1 MEPALERRLPAFG
14 SWLGFVL
21 AAAAAVAALWFL
33 ERIVV
38 AVLLIFFALV
48 VSIALSA
55 PVNWFIRRGL
65 SRRLAAVTTLLI
77 FFGSII
83 LLAALVIPTL
93 AGQIVLL
100 SHRLPQLIGQIDE
113 QLSDLVASYPDLQ
126 GFYTPQATSIRNAV
140 PSASELFQGLGGI
153 SLSLLGAAA
162 LAVVFFSTVAYVV
175 LDPRPLLNAYLGSL
189 PRAYL
194 PAGMRAYRR
203 AAHSV
208 IGWTKASLVMGAIQ
222 AVAVFIFLSLMHVP
236 AALVWAALAFF
247 ADFIPR
253 IGGYVMALPPVIL
266 ALTISPMTA
275 IWVAVYYLV
284 SNEILGSVVAP
295 KIRGAAMQMHPVLIL
310 FFTLAFALA
319 FGLLGAIVA
328 VPAAAFFSA
337 FYSEFYMKRPLRRK
351 AY

>member
-1 MEPALERRLPAFG
+1 MEPTVERRPASFG

-33 ERIVV
+33 ERIVL
-38 AVLLIFFALV
+38 AVLLLFFALV

-55 PVNWFIRRGL
+55 PVNWFVRRGL
-65 SRRLAAVTTLLI
+65 SRRMAGVLTLLI
-77 FFGSII
+77 FFGSIA
-83 LLAALVIPTL
+83 LLGALVIPTL
-93 AGQIVLL
+93 ASQMVLL
-100 SHRLPQLIGQIDE
+100 GNRLPLLLGQIDR
-113 QLSDLVASYPDLQ
+113 QIGDLLVRYPDLQ
-126 GFYTPQATSIRNAV
+126 GFFGPQGPTIRSVV
-140 PSASELFQGLGGI
+140 PSAGELFQGLGGI
-153 SLSLLGAAA
+153 SLSLLGLAA
-162 LAVVFFSTVAYVV
+162 LALVFFSTVAYIV

-208 IGWTKASLVMGAIQ
+208 IGWTKASLVIGAIQ
-222 AVAVFIFLSLMHVP
+222 AVAVFIFLSWMDVP

-266 ALTISPMTA
+266 ALTIGPMTA

-319 FGLLGAIVA
+319 FGLLGAVVA

-337 FYSEFYMKRPLRRK
+337 FYSEFYMKRPLRRH

>member
-1 MEPALERRLPAFG
+1 MEPHIEKRPAAFG
-14 SWLGFVL
+14 SWFGFVL

-38 AVLLIFFALV
+38 AVLLLFFALV

-65 SRRLAAVTTLLI
+65 SRRMAGLLTLLI
-77 FFGSII
+77 FFGSIV
-83 LLAALVIPTL
+83 LLGALVIPTL
-93 AGQIVLL
+93 AGQMVVLGN
-100 SHRLPQLIGQIDE
+100 RLPLLIGQIDD
-113 QLSDLVASYPDLQ
+113 QIAALLARYPDLQ
-126 GFYTPQATSIRNAV
+126 SYYNPHGASFRNFV
-140 PSASELFQGLGGI
+140 PSGSQLFQGIGGI

-162 LAVVFFSTVAYVV
+162 LAIVFFSTVAYTV

-208 IGWTKASLVMGAIQ
+208 IGWTKASLVIGAIQ
-222 AVAVFIFLSLMHVP
+222 AVAVFIFLTWMEVP
-236 AALVWAALAFF
+236 GALVWAVLAFF

-253 IGGYVMALPPVIL
+253 IGGYVMALPPAIL
-266 ALTISPMTA
+266 ALTIGPMTA
-275 IWVAVYYLV
+275 VWVAVYYLV

-319 FGLLGAIVA
+319 FGLLGAVVA

-337 FYSEFYMKRPLRRK
+337 FYSEFYLSRPLRRPRR
-351 AY
+351 

>member
-203 AAHSV
+203 ASHSV
-208 IGWTKASLVMGAIQ
+208 IGWTKASFVIGAIQ
-222 AVAVFIFLSLMHVP
+222 AVAVFVFLSLMNVP

-253 IGGYVMALPPVIL
+253 IGGYVMALPPIVL
-266 ALTISPMTA
+266 ALTVGPMTA
-275 IWVAVYYLV
+275 IWVGVYYLV

-295 KIRGAAMQMHPVLIL
+295 KIRGATMQLHPVLLL

-328 VPAAAFFSA
+328 TPAAAFFSA
-337 FYSEFYMKRPLRRK
+337 FYSEFYLKRPLRRS
-351 AY
+351 AR

>member
-1 MEPALERRLPAFG
+1 MEPAVERRPAAFG
-14 SWLGFVL
+14 AWLGFVL
-21 AAAAAVAALWFL
+21 AAAAAIAALWFL
-33 ERIVV
+33 ERIMV
-38 AVLLIFFALV
+38 AVLLLFFALV

-65 SRRLAAVTTLLI
+65 SRRMAGLLTLLI
-77 FFGSII
+77 FFGSIV
-83 LLAALVIPTL
+83 LLGALVIPTL
-93 AGQIVLL
+93 AGQMVVLGN
-100 SHRLPQLIGQIDE
+100 RLPLLIGQIDD
-113 QLSDLVASYPDLQ
+113 QIAALLARYPDLQ
-126 GFYTPQATSIRNAV
+126 GYYSPHGASFRNFV
-140 PSASELFQGLGGI
+140 PSGSQLFQGIGGI

-162 LAVVFFSTVAYVV
+162 LAIVFFSTVAYTV

-208 IGWTKASLVMGAIQ
+208 IGWTKASLVIGAIQ
-222 AVAVFIFLSLMHVP
+222 AVAVFIFLTWMEVP
-236 AALVWAALAFF
+236 GALVWAVLAFF

-253 IGGYVMALPPVIL
+253 IGGYVMALPPAIL
-266 ALTISPMTA
+266 ALTIGPMTA
-275 IWVAVYYLV
+275 VWVAVYYLV

-319 FGLLGAIVA
+319 FGLLGAVVA

-337 FYSEFYMKRPLRRK
+337 FYSEFYLSRPLRRPRR
-351 AY
+351 